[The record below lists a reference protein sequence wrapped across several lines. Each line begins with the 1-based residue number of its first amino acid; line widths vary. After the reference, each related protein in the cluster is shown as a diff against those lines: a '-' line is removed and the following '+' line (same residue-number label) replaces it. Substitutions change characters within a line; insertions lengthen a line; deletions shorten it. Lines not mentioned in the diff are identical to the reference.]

1 MAITSHLGIG
11 SFSRKALAMAIRSKI
26 AWIADEK
33 VLTVDYLQKITNT
46 MFLRSQWT
54 TCQSFL

>member
-11 SFSRKALAMAIRSKI
+11 SFSRKAIAMAIRSKI

-33 VLTVDYLQKITNT
+33 V
-46 MFLRSQWT
+46 
-54 TCQSFL
+54 